1 MNTRILMVAV
11 SLLMIATLT
20 VAQEMTKDEWQ
31 QEVNRYTQ
39 LRNDMQSKVQQMTND
54 VNGLQAQSAKLDGD
68 ITTCLDELYAM
79 VGSDAQKA
87 AAYRAEIEAAEAK
100 ADELLRLSDT
110 ELAGRGS
117 EVADLATKLQDLR
130 KDKLSLIPEFS
141 TRLDALDQKVASLQ
155 KAVTTEKFY
164 TVGRWSQ
171 TGDCLWNISK
181 KKDIYNNAHQWP
193 KIWVGNR
200 SMIPNADIIHPGQKL
215 KIPAA
220 GALTSDEKAAAR
232 RYYQRKAGGAQ

>member
-1 MNTRILMVAV
+1 MNYRIAMLAA
-11 SLLMIATLT
+11 SLLMIATLA

-31 QEVNRYTQ
+31 QEVGRYTQ
-39 LRNDMQSKVQQMTND
+39 LRNEMQAKVQQLTND
-54 VNGLQAQSAKLDGD
+54 VSGLQAQSAKLDGD
-68 ITTCLDELYAM
+68 VVTCMDELYAM

-87 AAYRAEIEAAEAK
+87 AAYRAEIEAAEQK

-110 ELAGRGS
+110 ELATRGT
-117 EVADLATKLQDLR
+117 EVAELAAKVKSLR
-130 KDKLSLIPEFS
+130 DDKLSLIPDFS

-193 KIWVGNR
+193 KIWVGNKDQIR
-200 SMIPNADIIHPGQKL
+200 NADIIHPGQKL

-220 GALTSDEKAAAR
+220 GDLTSEEKSAAR
-232 RYYQRKAGGAQ
+232 RYYSGKSGGAQ